1 MYCYSER
8 WLFMG
13 PLNSSNRR
21 SNPSL
26 YFHFILR
33 PTAATET
40 DGEREMADEDV
51 SPQSSYH
58 RNAIKTSGLVLFY
71 LPLVVVLDSSFGMYF
86 LILSLHVLESLKP

>member
-1 MYCYSER
+1 MYRYGER

-40 DGEREMADEDV
+40 DGERERDGG
-51 SPQSSYH
+51 
-58 RNAIKTSGLVLFY
+58 RRR
-71 LPLVVVLDSSFGMYF
+71 LPSIF
-86 LILSLHVLESLKP
+86 LPSERHQDFRSRPFLPPTRRRS